1 MSLETNYTNPV
12 YLSWVKQ
19 RGTSQG
25 SHGKVLIC
33 WFFQWVGDS
42 TILDRH
48 FLFESVHLYT
58 FKQLTFISL
67 IFMREIKV
75 LQITNNF
82 IGGQVKWM
90 IKLVLPFMI
99 YEHWSQ
105 WCFFNQCTFILRVT
119 IKFNIHIFNANTLK
133 SIFWWVALRTWIVLV
148 RSSSDDVGLIYVK
161 SYNRNIN
168 VFVTLEC
175 WLL

>member
-1 MSLETNYTNPV
+1 MSGWLDHFGP
-12 YLSWVKQ
+12 S
-19 RGTSQG
+19 
-25 SHGKVLIC
+25 
-33 WFFQWVGDS
+33 FFVWKCTFV
-42 TILDRH
+42 H
-48 FLFESVHLYT
+48 FQTTHLY
-58 FKQLTFISL
+58 FPHIYDLYFLPYIYL
-67 IFMREIKV
+67 YFLHI